1 MFVSKQIL
9 KSSIIFTSIAL
20 TLTLLFTQLYFII
33 NEDSISNLDKK
44 NIFLD
49 ALSKAKYCQEKKFN
63 KYTDVLIKCALAF
76 FTGCLISEMKF
87 LKTGII

>member
-1 MFVSKQIL
+1 MFVNKQII

-20 TLTLLFTQLYFII
+20 ALTILFTQVYIII
-33 NEDSISNLDKK
+33 NEDSITKLDKK
-44 NIFLD
+44 DIFLD

-76 FTGCLISEMKF
+76 FGGCLISEMKF